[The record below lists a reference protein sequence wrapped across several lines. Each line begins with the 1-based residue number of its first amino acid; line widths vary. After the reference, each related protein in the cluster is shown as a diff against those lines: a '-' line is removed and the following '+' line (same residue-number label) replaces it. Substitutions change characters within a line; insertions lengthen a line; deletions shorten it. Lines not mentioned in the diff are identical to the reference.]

1 MLLRLNRLIHCAS
14 WIIWDAWWRGSSGN
28 GWTTAALASAT
39 ALFCSF
45 LIYPSAQNLLGSL
58 LFSGSIQNLES
69 WCDPFPGD
77 ALVIPVDC
85 ALPQAVY
92 LYVSWHVIT
101 GSGDSSLGSHSEWRR
116 VIKELEGDVYTHKLW
131 FFSWGVDHDN
141 KPWTDSWEPY
151 VKIKC
156 QDDIEL
162 MFSGYKKQTRMGFN
176 LWGLNGFLEKERNQ
190 RVNQVFTIYI
200 ARKYWP

>member
-1 MLLRLNRLIHCAS
+1 MERILWKWMNYGSLSVCDSPLLQLSHLSKCPKPPWQPSLLRKHPKPRILV
-14 WIIWDAWWRGSSGN
+14 W
-28 GWTTAALASAT
+28 
-39 ALFCSF
+39 
-45 LIYPSAQNLLGSL
+45 
-58 LFSGSIQNLES
+58 SIS
-69 WCDPFPGD
+69 RAPHD

-200 ARKYWP
+200 ARNSQS